1 MSEGDTRKR
10 PGDSEMENDKKR
22 YNRGPQNVNVKL
34 LVPTISA
41 GAIMG
46 KGGENITK
54 LKQELE
60 IGIKISKLNDFYPG
74 TQDRV
79 CLISGKDVSSVM
91 QALNFVLDKI
101 YTSDQKSQENEHKVK
116 FVIANSTAGMIIGKE
131 GADIKQLKDDSGCSF
146 LAISKKDMSS
156 VPYERFLTIVG
167 DQQEIEH
174 VLQVVLEKIESD
186 PHHGQNLTISY
197 SGGGGGGGSDGRY
210 DRNGN
215 SGGPFGSG
223 PPSYSNSG
231 FGGGASNAVSPF
243 KSGPYSGG
251 GGGGGLMGSLGLNL
265 KIVLSAQGSATK
277 LSPPVISQLLEHIYK
292 ALGNSPYQDKE
303 LRDIVN
309 AVGTLANYG
318 LVELGLADMSSHGGD
333 SWQHQQQRSPGSMGR
348 GGSIWERRN
357 K

>member
-10 PGDSEMENDKKR
+10 PGDSEMENEKKR

-34 LVPTISA
+34 LVPTVSA

-46 KGGENITK
+46 KGGENIIK

-91 QALNFVLDKI
+91 QALSFVLDKI

-156 VPYERFLTIVG
+156 VPFERFLTIVG
-167 DQQEIEH
+167 DEHEIEQ

-186 PHHGQNLTISY
+186 PHHGQNLTITY
-197 SGGGGGGGSDGRY
+197 SGGGGGGDGGRFE
-210 DRNGN
+210 RNGS
-215 SGGPFGSG
+215 SGGFSSG
-223 PPSYSNSG
+223 PPSYSSSS
-231 FGGGASNAVSPF
+231 FGGGASNVSPF
-243 KSGPYSGG
+243 KSGPYSSGG
-251 GGGGGLMGSLGLNL
+251 AGGGLMGSLGLNL
-265 KIVLSAQGSATK
+265 KIVLSGQGSATK
-277 LSPPVISQLLEHIYK
+277 LSPPVISQLLDHIYK

-318 LVELGLADMSSHGGD
+318 LVELGLSDLSHGD
-333 SWQHQQQRSPGSMGR
+333 SWQHQQRSSGSMGR
-348 GGSIWERRN
+348 GSSNVWERRN